1 MATGTARITS
11 FLTRV
16 FYLSFLHFLTR
27 DRENRTRFKQWPS
40 QPFLLSF
47 LSSLPFSFLNFRNS
61 QTRLTNLA
69 GSKLAGLG
77 DPDRSILGHSHCF
90 LASIS
95 PSLSVLFFR
104 GNTHAITSFL
114 TRPLYSLLPSSEAE
128 NRIGFQRWHE
138 WPRNPSFPP
147 SFFPPPPVFFLLCLS
162 PISPAVLP
170 LFLNFHGLFTASY
183 VTKRAN
189 YFEAE
194 RARIDA
200 RFELI
205 AGGFAKIYDKNMHSY
220 RDMIMPITFVI
231 SNVGGNSIIETRE
244 IFWRSNKIVPIL
256 FTDTVYRRQLQSE

>member
-1 MATGTARITS
+1 MTRLTNWLQASLDCDFKREESIQSSALLIPFHSLLLRPSFSMATGTARITS

-162 PISPAVLP
+162 PISPAVL
-170 LFLNFHGLFTASY
+170 S
-183 VTKRAN
+183 
-189 YFEAE
+189 
-194 RARIDA
+194 
-200 RFELI
+200 
-205 AGGFAKIYDKNMHSY
+205 SW
-220 RDMIMPITFVI
+220 I
-231 SNVGGNSIIETRE
+231 S
-244 IFWRSNKIVPIL
+244 
-256 FTDTVYRRQLQSE
+256 TVYLPHLT